1 MASIDFL
8 IQLFQVTVIQLFGLF
23 GIFFAFGFVL
33 AKLQEFTQKTYYK
46 TVGWKGILLTAWF
59 GTPIH
64 ELGHIFFAKLFRHKI
79 NNVSFFQPNKIN
91 GNLGHVDHSYN
102 KKSLYQNIGNFF
114 IGAAP
119 MIWGSIIL
127 VTMLYFLVPN
137 GKEIF
142 APLANN
148 TDSISAFIFSL
159 KNTFLN
165 LFSLENLQSWNFWVF
180 IYLSFCL
187 SAHIAPSKQDRHG
200 MWKGFTW
207 IVILILLVNLIT
219 LGLKFDI
226 TNYILD
232 LSKYLGI
239 FTAIFTYTLIISL
252 LHFIL
257 SSIILLPFRK

>member
-1 MASIDFL
+1 MQAYLLNLATAISL
-8 IQLFQVTVIQLFGLF
+8 QLLGLF

-33 AKLQEFTQKTYYK
+33 AKLQEWTQKNYYRS
-46 TVGWKGILLTAWF
+46 VGWKGILLTAWF

-64 ELGHIFFAKLFRHKI
+64 ELGHIFFAKLFHHKI
-79 NNVSFFQPNKIN
+79 NDISFFQPNKIN

-102 KKSLYQNIGNFF
+102 KKSPYQNIGNFF

-142 APLANN
+142 APLAN
-148 TDSISAFIFSL
+148 TSDSATTFLFSL

-165 LFSLENLQSWNFWVF
+165 LFSLENLQNWNFWVF
-180 IYLSFCL
+180 LYLSFCL

-200 MWKGFTW
+200 MWKGFVW
-207 IVILILLVNLIT
+207 IVALILLINIIT
-219 LGLKFDI
+219 LSFKFDI
-226 TNYILD
+226 TNYILS
-232 LSKYLGI
+232 LTKYLGI
-239 FTAIFTYTLIISL
+239 FTAIYTYTLIISL
-252 LHFIL
+252 IHFVL
-257 SSIILLPFRK
+257 SGIILLPLKKM